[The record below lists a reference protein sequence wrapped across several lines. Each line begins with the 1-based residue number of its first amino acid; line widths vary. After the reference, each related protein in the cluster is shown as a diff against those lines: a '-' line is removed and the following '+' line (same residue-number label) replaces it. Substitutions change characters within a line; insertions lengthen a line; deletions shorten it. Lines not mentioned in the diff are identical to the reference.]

1 MHDSSNM
8 SRYMFTVACW
18 ATSAFCFCQQIHLLL
33 HSRQAD
39 LQDPVR
45 MIAGYKRVAV
55 GGA

>member
-39 LQDPVR
+39 LQDPVQ